1 MRGTISNCIHTT
13 KAMGVI
19 LVIDVS
25 SSQALK
31 EKLRQSS
38 VGNKGSKNMLQ
49 RPGKSLASDVNE
61 MLEMLSSFSGVLLT
75 YEQLPRRDFP

>member
-1 MRGTISNCIHTT
+1 MRGTILNCIHTT
-13 KAMGVI
+13 KAVGVI

-38 VGNKGSKNMLQ
+38 VGNKRQVKGWGSKNMLQ

-61 MLEMLSSFSGVLLT
+61 MLEMLSSFWGVLLT
-75 YEQLPRRDFP
+75 Y